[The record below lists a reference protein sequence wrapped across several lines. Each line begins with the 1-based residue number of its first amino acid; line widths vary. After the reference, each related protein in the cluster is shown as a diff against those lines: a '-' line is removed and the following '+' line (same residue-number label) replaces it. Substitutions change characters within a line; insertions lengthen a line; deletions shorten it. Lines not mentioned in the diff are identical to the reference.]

1 MLSCRVSG
9 EYTALSPPA
18 KMTNRKEPP
27 FFNDDSVGAFQYKLP
42 FYDTMELFIETL
54 TGTCFELRVLPFEAV
69 ISVKAKIQRLEGI
82 PVAQQHL
89 IWNNVELD
97 DEHCLHDYGI
107 AEGCTLKLVL
117 AMRGGPINTRRVT
130 MEDPVKEEADLMEGT
145 KEDGWE
151 KNLSNKQ
158 VTFVVYREGD
168 QLNFFRVVDRG
179 DGTLTPLSES
189 LSGGSVYNV
198 YAEEE
203 DSESSAA
210 AQQNLENSVT
220 MFKMKLLKAKM
231 EDMNLSKKSAKVKP
245 RAPVSPHPC
254 GASLGPSSLRHH
266 HRLFRSL
273 QQINQ
278 PRQSNAPLPP
288 IVDQESVDSS
298 LSSAA
303 VTSAHLSIPRRP
315 PPSFPSP
322 SCYMLEEE
330 EPWEM
335 CPTFAKIRPPPK
347 VSRLDIGSSRLMR
360 DCVYPQLPPLCTR
373 GPPEASLD
381 PVEPAGDA
389 VGLGLLEEAV
399 GLVAPTQS
407 GTLFGELSDPLS
419 LDVSTQPEGGRQSLE
434 FGAQRQLPH
443 SSSPVNPWALGTSD
457 TLTSRT
463 DGTQLGTSFSI
474 SPSSPLP
481 ASTSSSTSTR
491 LLSQPFDSTLSCL
504 QPNFQ
509 AQSSVNPGNTSSYPS
524 TTFLT
529 HPPCLRGV
537 KIESPG
543 KRPELIS
550 KREARDITKIA
561 NQACKEPL
569 GSLKNSELLASLST
583 RAPDSSSSR
592 RDSLGECLGLA
603 LPSVTASGQSSL
615 DSRLPPIPANR
626 LLQDDLIKEMS
637 PLHRAAASY
646 MTTNTLASAG
656 GVLTSFGAIG
666 TPTYHL
672 PPVKAP
678 TGTKKKS
685 SKHCFLCGKKTGLAN
700 SYECRCGHNFCAT
713 HRYAETHDCTYDYK
727 SAGRRFLQETNPLIS
742 APKLP
747 KI

>member
-1 MLSCRVSG
+1 
-9 EYTALSPPA
+9 
-18 KMTNRKEPP
+18 MTDRKEPP

-130 MEDPVKEEADLMEGT
+130 MEDPVKEVADLMEST
-145 KEDGWE
+145 KDEGWE
-151 KNLSNKQ
+151 KSLANKQ

-198 YAEEE
+198 FAEDE
-203 DSESSAA
+203 DGEISAA
-210 AQQNLENSVT
+210 AQHNLENSIT
-220 MFKMKLLKAKM
+220 MNKMKLLKAKM
-231 EDMNLSKKSAKVKP
+231 EDMNLNKKKSAKVKP

-254 GASLGPSSLRHH
+254 GSSLGPSSTRHH
-266 HRLFRSL
+266 HRLLRSL
-273 QQINQ
+273 PQIGQ
-278 PRQSNAPLPP
+278 PWQSNAPLPP
-288 IVDQESVDSS
+288 IADHESVDPS
-298 LSSAA
+298 LPSVAA
-303 VTSAHLSIPRRP
+303 TSTHFSLPRRP
-315 PPSFPSP
+315 PPSFSSP
-322 SCYMLEEE
+322 SCYMLQEE
-330 EPWEM
+330 EPWET
-335 CPTFAKIRPPPK
+335 CPPFAKIRPPPK
-347 VSRLDIGSSRLMR
+347 VSRLDIGSTRLMR

-373 GPPEASLD
+373 RPPEATFD
-381 PVEPAGDA
+381 PTEPSGEA

-399 GLVAPTQS
+399 GLVAPTQP
-407 GTLFGELSDPLS
+407 GAPFGELLDPLS
-419 LDVSTQPEGGRQSLE
+419 LDVSTQPEGGCQSLE
-434 FGAQRQLPH
+434 VGPQHQLTH
-443 SSSPVNPWALGTSD
+443 SPTPLSPWTLGTSD
-457 TLTSRT
+457 TLTSRA
-463 DGTQLGTSFSI
+463 DGTQLGTSFHI
-474 SPSSPLP
+474 SPPSTLP
-481 ASTSSSTSTR
+481 SSTSPSTSTR
-491 LLSQPFDSTLSCL
+491 LLSQPFDSTVSCL
-504 QPNFQ
+504 QPNLQ
-509 AQSSVNPGNTSSYPS
+509 AQSLVKPGNTSP
-524 TTFLT
+524 
-529 HPPCLRGV
+529 HPPTTLATLPPRLRGV
-537 KIESPG
+537 KVESPG

-550 KREARDITKIA
+550 KREARGITKIA

-569 GSLKNSELLASLST
+569 GSLNNSELLASLST
-583 RAPDSSSSR
+583 RAPDSNSSR
-592 RDSLGECLGLA
+592 DNFGESLGLA
-603 LPSVTASGQSSL
+603 LALPPATASGQGSFGP
-615 DSRLPPIPANR
+615 RLPSIPTNR
-626 LLQDDLIKEMS
+626 LLQDDLIRQMS

-646 MTTNTLASAG
+646 MTNNTLASAG
-656 GVLTSFGAIG
+656 GVVTSFGTIG

-685 SKHCFLCGKKTGLAN
+685 SKHCFLCGKKTGLAT

>member
-1 MLSCRVSG
+1 
-9 EYTALSPPA
+9 
-18 KMTNRKEPP
+18 MTDRKEPP

-130 MEDPVKEEADLMEGT
+130 MEEPIKDVADLMEGT
-145 KEDGWE
+145 KDEGWE
-151 KNLSNKQ
+151 KSLANKQ

-189 LSGGSVYNV
+189 LSGGSIYNV
-198 YAEEE
+198 YADEE
-203 DSESSAA
+203 DRESAAA
-210 AQQNLENSVT
+210 AQQSLENAIT
-220 MFKMKLLKAKM
+220 MNKMKLLKAKM
-231 EDMNLSKKSAKVKP
+231 EDMNLNKKKSAKLKP
-245 RAPVSPHPC
+245 RAPVGPHPS
-254 GASLGPSSLRHH
+254 GGSHGPSSTRHH

-273 QQINQ
+273 SQMNQ
-278 PRQSNAPLPP
+278 PRHSSTPLPP
-288 IVDQESVDSS
+288 IADHESVEP
-298 LSSAA
+298 SAA

-322 SCYMLEEE
+322 SCFMLQEE
-330 EPWEM
+330 EPWEP
-335 CPTFAKIRPPPK
+335 CPAFAKIRPPPK
-347 VSRLDIGSSRLMR
+347 VSRLEIGSTRLMR

-373 GPPEASLD
+373 GAPDAAFD
-381 PVEPAGDA
+381 PVEPSGEAL
-389 VGLGLLEEAV
+389 GLGLLEESV
-399 GLVAPTQS
+399 GLVGPAQAP
-407 GTLFGELSDPLS
+407 FGDLSDPLL
-419 LDVSTQPEGGRQSLE
+419 LDVSAQPEDGRQPLDV
-434 FGAQRQLPH
+434 GAQHQLPH
-443 SSSPVNPWALGTSD
+443 SPSPLSPWTLGASD
-457 TLTSRT
+457 ALTSRA
-463 DGTQLGTSFSI
+463 DGPHLGAAFHI
-474 SPSSPLP
+474 GPPSPLP
-481 ASTSSSTSTR
+481 AAASTSAR
-491 LLSQPFDSTLSCL
+491 LTSQPFDSTLSFL

-509 AQSSVNPGNTSSYPS
+509 AQSPAKPDNASPHRPGALS
-524 TTFLT
+524 T
-529 HPPCLRGV
+529 HSPRLRCV
-537 KIESPG
+537 KVESPG

-550 KREARDITKIA
+550 KREARGITKIA
-561 NQACKEPL
+561 NHACKEPL
-569 GSLKNSELLASLST
+569 GRLNNSELLASFST
-583 RAPDSSSSR
+583 RAPDGC
-592 RDSLGECLGLA
+592 RDHLEESLGLA
-603 LPSVTASGQSSL
+603 LPPATASGQSSL
-615 DSRLPPIPANR
+615 GSRLPCIPSNR
-626 LLQDDLIKEMS
+626 LLQDELIRQMS

-646 MTTNTLASAG
+646 MTTNSLASVG
-656 GVLTSFGAIG
+656 GVLTPFGTTGA
-666 TPTYHL
+666 PAYHL

-685 SKHCFLCGKKTGLAN
+685 SKHCFLCGKKTGLAT

-727 SAGRRFLQETNPLIS
+727 SSGRRFLQETNPLIS